1 MNTIYIFVKSPINL
15 PLVKEINGI
24 FTAILIFDGLILI
37 LIIQFYYFYF
47 KIKSINISNWL
58 TDLLNEFYVLL

>member
-37 LIIQFYYFYF
+37 LIIQYYYFYF
-47 KIKSINISNWL
+47 KIKSINISN
-58 TDLLNEFYVLL
+58 